1 VTSTQKPTTDK
12 PGTKLVGCAVLGSCL
27 TGFIAMAGG
36 VLAILQD
43 QEFLGGGVLL
53 IGSALSFGLL
63 LNALLRD

>member
-1 VTSTQKPTTDK
+1 MIDTQKPTTDK
-12 PGTKLVGCAVLGSCL
+12 PGTKLVGCAVLGACL

-36 VLAILQD
+36 VLAILQN

-63 LNALLRD
+63 LNALRRD

>member
-1 VTSTQKPTTDK
+1 
-12 PGTKLVGCAVLGSCL
+12 
-27 TGFIAMAGG
+27 MAGG
-36 VLAILQD
+36 IAAILQD

>member
-1 VTSTQKPTTDK
+1 
-12 PGTKLVGCAVLGSCL
+12 
-27 TGFIAMAGG
+27 MAGG

-53 IGSALSFGLL
+53 IGSAVSFGLL